1 MTCQLNQA
9 LPLPCCLKS
18 ISIGKLVAG
27 PKTGI
32 WVMLENLSTG
42 HVTALQTNT
51 DGAGQ
56 VDLDLATPDIEF
68 PVDQPYE
75 IWVQESLSAIRSR
88 MNFYVN
94 GDTSTPYAFVR
105 TRFEALKGAAA
116 NVEVLI
122 GKIQFL

>member
-1 MTCQLNQA
+1 MTCKTNQA
-9 LPLPCCLKS
+9 LPIPCCVKA

-32 WVMLENLSTG
+32 WVMLQNLTTG
-42 HVTALQTNT
+42 HVTTLQMNT
-51 DGAGQ
+51 DGSGL
-56 VDLDLATPDIEF
+56 VEVDLATPGIEF

-75 IWVQESLSAIRSR
+75 IWIQDSLASIGKCLT
-88 MNFYVN
+88 FYVD
-94 GDTSTPYAFVR
+94 GDTSTPYEFVR
-105 TRFEALKGAAA
+105 TRFEALKGATA